1 MIKLKRALILTMA
14 ATLLITSTVVAAPDV
29 NGLENQ
35 KNEAQKQVE
44 SLQQE
49 FTQIMSKMNETE
61 AQMVETGE
69 QILQA
74 TEDLKAAEEQEQQQ
88 YEEVKRCIVAMY
100 ENGNNNMLHSIL
112 ESGSIADI
120 LKRVEAVQAIHM
132 YETDRLQ
139 TYIETKKK
147 IAGLKEDLE
156 EEMKNLEELRADFQ
170 VQKTTLSEKISQ
182 KQAEVEDLE
191 LQIEEAARKAAEE
204 AARKAEE
211 ERRRK
216 EEEERKRKEEEE
228 AKKNQGSSGNN
239 SSNNNSGNNGSG
251 SGSSGSGSSGS
262 GSSGGSTNIG
272 TGDRSV
278 GNAIVSAARS
288 YIGVPYVW
296 GGTSYSGIDCS
307 GLTQAAHRAVGI
319 SIPRVSSSQAVS
331 GRRIASLEE
340 ALPGD
345 VICYP
350 GHVAIYIGNY
360 RVIHAPTEGQNVK
373 EASVYMGASQPITAI
388 RRYW

>member
-1 MIKLKRALILTMA
+1 MIKLKRALIMTMA

-239 SSNNNSGNNGSG
+239 SSNNNLGNNG
-251 SGSSGSGSSGS
+251 SGSGSSGS